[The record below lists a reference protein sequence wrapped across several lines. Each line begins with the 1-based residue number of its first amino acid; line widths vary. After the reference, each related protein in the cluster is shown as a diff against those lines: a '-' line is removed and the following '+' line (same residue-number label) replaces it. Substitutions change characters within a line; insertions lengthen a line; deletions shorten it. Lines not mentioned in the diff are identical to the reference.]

1 VDLKQLL
8 SKLPQY
14 TNIKLMQEM
23 DKTVKQYHILPDRES
38 SYYDFEN
45 ETLEAVSN
53 TYELN

>member
-38 SYYDFEN
+38 SYYDIEN